1 MESTSNKT
9 CVIIGASH
17 AGVNCAFNL
26 RKEGWQGSIKMY
38 DADPYLP
45 YHRPPLSKAYLTSD
59 DGLDRNTSTSL
70 SIGLLKSKEAYE
82 KENISLNL
90 GVKVDKIDPESKSIT
105 LESEE
110 TIGYDFLV
118 LATGARPI
126 IPGIPGLKE
135 ANNVFPL
142 RTATDV
148 MNIKSCVADGNIK
161 NVVVIGGGYI
171 GLEIAASLKKL
182 GNKVTVLER
191 EERIL
196 QRVTAPIMSSYFE
209 QLHKANG
216 VDVLTSKNVT
226 SIEHKAVSNTV
237 KCQDDS
243 SFEADMI
250 IVGVGIFV
258 NKELAEVAGIEI
270 ENGIKVN
277 AQAQTS
283 DASIY
288 AIGDC
293 TYHHNPRFNKYVRLE
308 SVQNAVDQ
316 SKVAAASIC
325 GKGSAYDTI
334 PWFWSDQ
341 FDIKLQMVGLS
352 EGYNEVIKREETDGT
367 SFSVWYFKDDELL
380 AVDAVNNAKTYVFG
394 TKFIKDKLKVDK
406 IKLANPDTPMKLGEL
421 KLDNTV

>member
-1 MESTSNKT
+1 MKSTGNKT

-26 RKEGWQGSIKMY
+26 RKEGWEGKIVMY
-38 DADPYLP
+38 DADPHLP

-59 DGLDRNTSTSL
+59 DGLDKN
-70 SIGLLKSKEAYE
+70 LLKSKEAYE
-82 KENISLNL
+82 KENITLNL
-90 GVKVDKIDPESKSIT
+90 GVKVDNVNQESKSIT
-105 LESEE
+105 LENGENV
-110 TIGYDFLV
+110 GYDFLV

-126 IPGIPGLKE
+126 IPPIPGLKE
-135 ANNVFPL
+135 AKNVFPL

-148 MNIKSCVADGNIK
+148 TNIKSCISNSTIK
-161 NVVVIGGGYI
+161 DVVVIGGGYI

-182 GNKVTVLER
+182 GASVTVLER

-209 QLHKANG
+209 ELHKTNG
-216 VDVLTSKNVT
+216 VKILTGKNVT
-226 SIEHKAVSNTV
+226 AIETRGDSNTV
-237 KCQDDS
+237 NCEDDS
-243 SFEADMI
+243 AFNADMI

-258 NKELAEVAGIEI
+258 NKELAENCGVTI

-277 AQAQTS
+277 TQAQTS
-283 DASIY
+283 NTSIY

-293 TYHHNPRFNKYVRLE
+293 TFHYNPRFDKYVRLE

-325 GKGSAYDTI
+325 GKDITYDTI

-341 FDIKLQMVGLS
+341 FDVKLQMVGLS
-352 EGYNEVIKREETDGT
+352 EGYNDVIKREETDGK
-367 SFSVWYFKDDELL
+367 SFSVWYFKDDKLL
-380 AVDAVNNAKTYVFG
+380 AVDAINNAKAYVFG
-394 TKFIKDKLKVDK
+394 TKFIKDRLPVDK
-406 IKLANPDTPMKLGEL
+406 VKLANPETPMKLGEL
-421 KLDNTV
+421 KLD